1 MAGLMPDLSD
11 ERRNAQWRDDPVLAH
26 GGVQYRNK
34 NAGLAAGVGED
45 LQQLL
50 LGDRHAFLQ
59 AIKCPLSGGQ
69 F

>member
-1 MAGLMPDLSD
+1 MAGLIPDLCD
-11 ERRNAQWRDDPVLAH
+11 ECGYGQSRNDPVLAH

-59 AIKCPLSGGQ
+59 VIKCPLSGGQ